1 MARLNLSL
9 KGVEVQ
15 QSSGFSIVPEGTYNV
30 VVGKTEFKETKAG
43 GAAIVLGYKI
53 IDGEHE
59 GKLIKDFVNI
69 QNANPEA
76 TRIGLQRLKT
86 VAFATGYEGDDIAD
100 SDDLLNLTP
109 FQVVVTVK
117 DDGEYKNNNIKA
129 VLVTRDVTVK
139 KAETKKPATMNKP
152 WASK

>member
-15 QSSGFSIVPEGTYNV
+15 KSSNYSVVPEGTYTV
-30 VVGKTEFKETKAG
+30 VVGKTELKETKAG
-43 GAAIVLGYKI
+43 GAAIVLVYEVLE
-53 IDGEHE
+53 GEHK
-59 GKLIKDFVNI
+59 GSLIKDFVNI

-76 TRIGLQRLKT
+76 SRIGLQRLKT
-86 VAFATGYEGDDIAD
+86 VAFATGLQSEGIDD
-100 SDDLLNLTP
+100 SDDLLNLEP

-117 DDGEYKNNNIKA
+117 DDGQYKNNNVKA

-139 KAETKKPATMNKP
+139 KPEAKKPATMTKP
-152 WASK
+152 WAK

>member
-9 KGVEVQ
+9 KDVQ
-15 QSSGFSIVPEGTYNV
+15 VQTSSDYSLLPEGKYTV
-30 VVGKTEFKETKAG
+30 VVGKTEFKETKTG
-43 GAAIVLGYKI
+43 GAAVVLGYKI
-53 IDGEHE
+53 IEGEHE

-76 TRIGLQRLKT
+76 SRIGLKRLKT
-86 VAFATGYEGDDIAD
+86 VAFATGYESENIAD
-100 SDDLLNLTP
+100 SDDLLNLQP
-109 FQVVVTVK
+109 FEVMVTVK
-117 DDGEYKNNNIKA
+117 DDGQYKNNNVKA

-139 KAETKKPATMNKP
+139 KVEAKKPATMTKP

>member
-30 VVGKTEFKETKAG
+30 VVGKTEFKETKTG
-43 GAAIVLGYKI
+43 GAAIVLGYKVL
-53 IDGEHE
+53 DGEHE

-129 VLVTRDVTVK
+129 VLVIRDVTVK
-139 KAETKKPATMNKP
+139 KAETKKPATTNKP
-152 WASK
+152 WSK